1 VKKGCCFLSF
11 LPFYFFTFV
20 FFSYL
25 CALNEKGKNASA
37 GLKMASTAIF
47 ALNKPPKL
55 GGWGSEQA
63 QTPTNE

>member
-1 VKKGCCFLSF
+1 MLF
-11 LPFYFFTFV
+11 PFFFTFLLFYFC

-55 GGWGSEQA
+55 GGWGFEQA